1 MRQWLVHNSTNT
13 FFAAKNTS
21 LGTMKVQA
29 DLELGESTGCGPPPR
44 NQRSSS
50 SPLQPATFIKWL
62 RQAAAVFFLFWGGL
76 SIINGSAGRHTT
88 FHRVTITSSPTPP
101 ASILVAS
108 RPASAALAADRTSP
122 WPPPPRGRCSAPPRR
137 PGTWG
142 GPGPGAPPPGSPR
155 SPRGPAASR
164 RCSRGAWRRSG
175 ALAAAGERPRGGRRG
190 PSGGSPG
197 PGWEGECGT
206 LPKKHTP
213 TQPARKSSWVP
224 AAAEPGEPPDRA
236 PGKAWRAAPPRPNGG
251 RSLTWVVPRSLAPP
265 GTGGR

>member
-1 MRQWLVHNSTNT
+1 VRQWLVHNSTNT

-76 SIINGSAGRHTT
+76 SIISGSAGRHTT

-101 ASILVAS
+101 ASFLVAS
-108 RPASAALAADRTSP
+108 RPASAAAIAAELRR

-137 PGTWG
+137 PGAWG
-142 GPGPGAPPPGSPR
+142 GPGPGAPAPGSPR

-175 ALAAAGERPRGGRRG
+175 AWAGGERPRGGRRG

-197 PGWEGECGT
+197 REKTVELSRENTRRHNLRGNPRGFRPRLSPANRPTGHPAKPGGP
-206 LPKKHTP
+206 LLL
-213 TQPARKSSWVP
+213 
-224 AAAEPGEPPDRA
+224 DR
-236 PGKAWRAAPPRPNGG
+236 
-251 RSLTWVVPRSLAPP
+251 
-265 GTGGR
+265 TGGDR

>member
-108 RPASAALAADRTSP
+108 RPASAAAIAAELRHGHLRLAGA
-122 WPPPPRGRCSAPPRR
+122 APRR
-137 PGTWG
+137 RGGLGPGAG
-142 GPGPGAPPPGSPR
+142 RGPGPRPPAPP
-155 SPRGPAASR
+155 AA
-164 RCSRGAWRRSG
+164 
-175 ALAAAGERPRGGRRG
+175 PGGRRRA
-190 PSGGSPG
+190 GGAHAG
-197 PGWEGECGT
+197 PGGDPVRWRRRASGRGAGGGVRRAVRRA
-206 LPKKHTP
+206 
-213 TQPARKSSWVP
+213 PARKGNVELSRKNTRRHNLRGNP
-224 AAAEPGEPPDRA
+224 RGFR
-236 PGKAWRAAPPRPNGG
+236 PRPSPANRPTGHPAKPGG
-251 RSLTWVVPRSLAPP
+251 PLLLDR
-265 GTGGR
+265 TGGDR